1 MVRKLKKLSMK
12 TEWNQFDKLEIR
24 FHDRVTILT
33 GKNGVGKTSLLRM
46 ISRTAYSDQQKE
58 LWSGFLED
66 KDKETINVLKILKN
80 EMPYLF
86 VGTNP
91 AIPKNLV
98 NSLKTRN
105 QNSKENNDNFSTIC
119 TIEFSDAKIKLDL
132 PINTNAS
139 KEWDYDFDLQI
150 KKSGEEWQYFQPKY
164 SYGNVNIDSYD
175 PGISINS

>member
-86 VGTNP
+86 VGT
-91 AIPKNLV
+91 
-98 NSLKTRN
+98 
-105 QNSKENNDNFSTIC
+105 
-119 TIEFSDAKIKLDL
+119 
-132 PINTNAS
+132 
-139 KEWDYDFDLQI
+139 
-150 KKSGEEWQYFQPKY
+150 
-164 SYGNVNIDSYD
+164 
-175 PGISINS
+175 